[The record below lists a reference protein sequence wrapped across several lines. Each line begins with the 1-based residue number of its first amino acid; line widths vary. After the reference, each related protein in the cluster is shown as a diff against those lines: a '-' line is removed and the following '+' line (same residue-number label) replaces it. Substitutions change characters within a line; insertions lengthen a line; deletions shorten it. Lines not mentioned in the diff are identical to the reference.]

1 MSTSSLCVK
10 IFNEMG
16 ADVSIL
22 DIDTAH
28 RVPTRS
34 DRGSGPK
41 PIICKFVRRLAK
53 EQVMECRNDLINVN
67 PTAIGLPEQTS
78 MSAVRIFDH
87 LTPTIQ
93 TVLYEAKPFKNQH
106 HYQYCWAKN
115 SVVYLRKDGTARP
128 IKIKCLEDLTT
139 KAK

>member
-1 MSTSSLCVK
+1 MSTTESASSASSLCVK

-34 DRGSGPK
+34 DRGFGPK

-53 EQVMECRNDLINVN
+53 VQVMECRNDVINVN

-87 LTPTIQ
+87 LTPKMQ
-93 TVLYEAKPFKNQH
+93 TVLYEAKRFKNQH

-115 SVVYLRKDGTARP
+115 SVAYLRKDGTVRP
-128 IKIKCLEDLTT
+128 IKIKCL
-139 KAK
+139 